1 MFIRIFKFAGKQI
14 LSSQVINFNLV
25 ECMRATV
32 TAHLSCTHAD
42 CFRERPKV
50 DKQLMGM
57 NVDELRKGLV
67 TFCFSKYGDDKP
79 KM

>member
-1 MFIRIFKFAGKQI
+1 MNTFIRISRLAGKQI

-42 CFRERPKV
+42 CFRERPK
-50 DKQLMGM
+50 DYMC
-57 NVDELRKGLV
+57 NH
-67 TFCFSKYGDDKP
+67 
-79 KM
+79 

>member
-1 MFIRIFKFAGKQI
+1 MNNMNTFIRISRLAGKQI

-42 CFRERPKV
+42 CFRERPK
-50 DKQLMGM
+50 DYMC
-57 NVDELRKGLV
+57 NH
-67 TFCFSKYGDDKP
+67 
-79 KM
+79 